1 MVGMKSA
8 LVLGAGMAGVATA
21 LALLDRGWAVTLVDR
36 KAPGR
41 ETSFGNAGIIQAE
54 AVEPYAMPRSFGDLF
69 SIASGRSN
77 DVLYSFREL
86 PFHVSSL
93 LRYWWHSAPVRH
105 RAAGAAWVAL
115 IVRATGT
122 HAPLIE
128 RAGAGNLVRRGGFH
142 MLFRSEA
149 ALSDAADDARQ
160 KRAAYG
166 TNFRTLTGA
175 EMRQAEPA
183 LKQGGAGGIQW
194 LDSWTVSD
202 PGGLVAAYAALFERG
217 GGRFVHG
224 DAATLRRTG
233 SGWAV
238 DGAEGPVEAEHA
250 VVTLGPWSSGML
262 RRFGHRFPMVHK
274 RGYHAHYRAPQSLNG
289 PVMDSD
295 NGYLLLPMLAGT
307 RITTGA
313 HIARMEVPPAYLQL
327 SRAERAA
334 GDLFALG
341 PRIEDTP
348 WQGTRPCMPDMLP
361 VIGPSRREK
370 GLWLNFGHGHQG
382 FTLGPAS
389 AEALVAM
396 MENETPPVDM
406 RPFRPDRY

>member
-1 MVGMKSA
+1 MKSA
-8 LVLGAGMAGVATA
+8 IVLGAGMVGVSTA
-21 LALLDRGWAVTLVDR
+21 LALRDRGWDMTLVDR
-36 KAPGR
+36 KAPGQ
-41 ETSFGNAGIIQAE
+41 ETSFGNAGIIQGE
-54 AVEPYAMPRSFGDLF
+54 AVEPYAMPRSIGDLF
-69 SIASGRSN
+69 SIALGRSN

-105 RAAGAAWVAL
+105 RTAGAAWASL

-122 HAPLIE
+122 HEPLIE

-142 MLFRSEA
+142 LMFRGHDALAEEVADAERKA
-149 ALSDAADDARQ
+149 AV
-160 KRAAYG
+160 YG
-166 TNFRTLTGA
+166 TKFRTVTPA

-202 PGGLVAAYAALFERG
+202 PGGLVCAYAALFERS

-224 DAATLRRTG
+224 DASTLRRSG

-238 DGAEGPVEAEHA
+238 DTDSGTVEAETA
-250 VVTLGPWSSGML
+250 VVTLGPWSTTML

-274 RGYHAHYRAPQSLNG
+274 RGYHAHYRAPQSLNA
-289 PVMDSD
+289 PVMDGD

-313 HIARMEVPPAYLQL
+313 HIARIGVPPAYLQL
-327 SRAERAA
+327 SRAEAA
-334 GDLFALG
+334 AVDLFELG

-361 VIGPSRREK
+361 VIGPSQHEK
-370 GLWLNFGHGHQG
+370 GLWLSFGHGHQG

-389 AEALVAM
+389 AEALAAM
-396 MENETPPVDM
+396 MSGETPPVDM
-406 RPFRPDRY
+406 VPFRPDRY

>member
-1 MVGMKSA
+1 MKSA
-8 LVLGAGMAGVATA
+8 IVLGAGMAGVSTA
-21 LALLDRGWAVTLVDR
+21 LALLERGWTVTLVDR
-36 KAPGR
+36 KAPGQ
-41 ETSFGNAGIIQAE
+41 ETSFGNAGVIQAE
-54 AVEPYAMPRSFGDLF
+54 AVEPYAMPRSIGDLF
-69 SIASGRSN
+69 SIATGGTN

-86 PFHVSSL
+86 PFHISSL

-105 RAAGAAWVAL
+105 RAAASAWASL

-122 HAPLIE
+122 HEPLIA
-128 RAGAGNLVRRGGFH
+128 RAGADNLVRRGGFR
-142 MLFRSEA
+142 MLMRSTASFNEA
-149 ALSDAADDARQ
+149 LEDAQ
-160 KRAAYG
+160 HKQSVYG
-166 TNFRTLTGA
+166 TNFRALSAA
-175 EMRQAEPA
+175 EMRAAEPA

-202 PGGLVAAYAALFERG
+202 PGGLVSAYAALFERG

-224 DAATLRRTG
+224 DAETLRRQGPGWTVETQGG
-233 SGWAV
+233 SV
-238 DGAEGPVEAEHA
+238 DAETV
-250 VVTLGPWSSGML
+250 VVTLGPWSTGML

-274 RGYHAHYRAPQSLNG
+274 RGYHAHYRAPQSLNA

-313 HIARMEVPPAYLQL
+313 HIARIGVPPAYLQL
-327 SRAERAA
+327 SRAEQAA
-334 GDLFALG
+334 SDLFDLG
-341 PRIEDTP
+341 PRIEDVP

-361 VIGPSRREK
+361 VIGPSQREK

-389 AEALVAM
+389 AEALGAM
-396 MENETPPVDM
+396 MEGKTPPIEM
-406 RPFRPDRY
+406 APFRPDRY

>member
-1 MVGMKSA
+1 MKSA
-8 LVLGAGMAGVATA
+8 IVLGAGMAGVSTA
-21 LALLDRGWAVTLVDR
+21 LALLDRGWSVTLVDR
-36 KAPGR
+36 KAPGL

-54 AVEPYAMPRSFGDLF
+54 AVEPYAMPRTIGDLF
-69 SIASGRSN
+69 NIASGRTN

-86 PFHVSSL
+86 PFHVASL

-105 RAAGAAWVAL
+105 RATGAAWASL

-142 MLFRSEA
+142 MLFRNESSFAEA
-149 ALSDAADDARQ
+149 QEDAERKHAV
-160 KRAAYG
+160 YG
-166 TNFRTLTGA
+166 TNFKAVTAAG
-175 EMRQAEPA
+175 MRQAEPA

-194 LDSWTVSD
+194 LDAWSVSD
-202 PGGLVAAYAALFERG
+202 PGGLVAAYAALFERS

-224 DAATLRRTG
+224 DATTLRRVG
-233 SGWAV
+233 SGWVV
-238 DGAEGPVEAEHA
+238 DTDGGPVEAENA
-250 VVTLGPWSSGML
+250 VVTLGPWSTGML

-274 RGYHAHYRAPQSLNG
+274 RGYHAHYRAPRSLNG
-289 PVMDSD
+289 PVMDND

-313 HIARMEVPPAYLQL
+313 HIARIGVPPAYLQL

-334 GDLFALG
+334 ADLFELG

-361 VIGPSRREK
+361 VIGPSQHEK

-389 AEALVAM
+389 AEALTAM
-396 MENETPPVDM
+396 MEGQTPPVDM
-406 RPFRPDRY
+406 QPFRPDRY

>member
-1 MVGMKSA
+1 MKSA
-8 LVLGAGMAGVATA
+8 IVLGAGMAGVSTA

-36 KAPGR
+36 KLPGQ

-54 AVEPYAMPRSFGDLF
+54 AVEPYAMPRSIGDLF
-69 SIASGRSN
+69 SIASGRTN

-86 PFHVSSL
+86 PFHISSL

-105 RAAGAAWVAL
+105 RAAGAAWASL

-128 RAGAGNLVRRGGFH
+128 RAGAGNLVRRGGFR
-142 MLFRSEA
+142 MLMRSEA
-149 ALSDAADDARQ
+149 SLAEALDDAQ
-160 KRAAYG
+160 HKQAAYG
-166 TNFRTLTGA
+166 TNFRGLTGA
-175 EMRQAEPA
+175 EMLEAEPA

-202 PGGLVAAYAALFERG
+202 PGGLVCAYAALFERG

-224 DAATLRRTG
+224 DADTLRRSG

-238 DGAEGPVEAEHA
+238 ATDSGVVEAEH
-250 VVTLGPWSSGML
+250 VVATLGPWSSGLL
-262 RRFGHRFPMVHK
+262 RRFGHHFPMVHK
-274 RGYHAHYRAPQSLNG
+274 RGYHAHYRAPQSLNA

-313 HIARMEVPPAYLQL
+313 HIARIGVPPAYLQL
-327 SRAERAA
+327 SRAEQAA
-334 GDLFALG
+334 ADLFDLG
-341 PRIEDTP
+341 PRIEEVP

-361 VIGPSRREK
+361 VIGASGREK

-389 AEALVAM
+389 AEALVAV
-396 MENETPPVDM
+396 MEGETPPIDM
-406 RPFRPDRY
+406 VPFRPDRY

>member
-1 MVGMKSA
+1 MKGA
-8 LVLGAGMAGVATA
+8 IVLGAGMAGVSTA

-36 KAPGR
+36 KLPGQ

-54 AVEPYAMPRSFGDLF
+54 AVEPYPMPRSIGDLF
-69 SIASGRSN
+69 SIASGRTN
-77 DVLYSFREL
+77 DVLYSFKEL

-105 RAAGAAWVAL
+105 RAAAAAWASL

-122 HAPLIE
+122 HEPLIE
-128 RAGAGNLVRRGGFH
+128 RAGAGNLVRRGGFR

-149 ALSDAADDARQ
+149 SLAEAVEDAQ
-160 KRAAYG
+160 HKQSTYG
-166 TNFRTLTGA
+166 TNFGTLTGA
-175 EMRQAEPA
+175 EMKRAEPA
-183 LKQGGAGGIQW
+183 LKQGGAGAIDW

-202 PGGLVAAYAALFERG
+202 PGGLVSEYAALFERS
-217 GGRFVHG
+217 GGRFIHG
-224 DAATLRRTG
+224 DAETLRRSG
-233 SGWAV
+233 SGWKV
-238 DGAEGPVEAEHA
+238 DTDGGPVEAETA
-250 VVTLGPWSSGML
+250 VVTLGPWSTGML

-313 HIARMEVPPAYLQL
+313 HIARIGVPPAYFQL
-327 SRAERAA
+327 SRAESAA
-334 GDLFALG
+334 GDLFDLG

-348 WQGTRPCMPDMLP
+348 WHGTRPCMPDMLP
-361 VIGPSRREK
+361 VIGASQREK

-389 AEALVAM
+389 AEALVAT
-396 MENETPPVDM
+396 MEGETPPVDM
-406 RPFRPDRY
+406 QPFRPDRY

>member
-1 MVGMKSA
+1 MKSA
-8 LVLGAGMAGVATA
+8 IVLGAGMAGVSTA

-36 KAPGR
+36 KTPGQ

-54 AVEPYAMPRSFGDLF
+54 AVEPYAMPRSVGDLF
-69 SIASGRSN
+69 SIALGRSN
-77 DVLYSFREL
+77 DVFYSFREL
-86 PFHVSSL
+86 PFHISSL

-105 RAAGAAWVAL
+105 RAAGAAWASL

-142 MLFRSEA
+142 MLFRSERMLA
-149 ALSDAADDARQ
+149 EALDDARR
-160 KRAAYG
+160 KHALYG
-166 TNFRTLTGA
+166 TGFQAVTASEL
-175 EMRQAEPA
+175 RQAEPA
-183 LKQGGAGGIQW
+183 LKQGGAGGIRW

-202 PGGLVAAYAALFERG
+202 PGGLVSAYAALFERSS
-217 GGRFVHG
+217 GRFLHG
-224 DAATLRRTG
+224 DAATLRRAG
-233 SGWAV
+233 AGWAV
-238 DGAEGPVEAEHA
+238 DTDGGAVEAESA

-274 RGYHAHYRAPQSLNG
+274 RGYHAHYRAPQPLNA

-313 HIARMEVPPAYLQL
+313 HIARIGVPPAYFQL

-334 GDLFALG
+334 ADLFELG
-341 PRIEDTP
+341 PRMEDTP

-361 VIGPSRREK
+361 VIGPSQHEK

-389 AEALVAM
+389 AEVLGAM
-396 MENETPPVDM
+396 MAGETPPVDM